1 MTECEYQSVK
11 KGGKIKKKRCPKGSR
26 RDKKSGKC
34 KKKSVSRRRR
44 SAGPTGTLTADK
56 GLEFGSGS
64 LPMEARIARLQNLV
78 DTQSSN
84 LNHSSLQKHLV
95 GLGYLPAQSWQRDRA
110 YLGEIMESVGARF
123 AGWPGEATDFGEND
137 EHRMR
142 IQERWERG
150 DRIKRGDVREALHAD
165 AWGDDAPPYQRRP
178 DANTWTDN
186 AFLRSYGLGP
196 PFHADYGTVAD
207 VRAFREGQS
216 GGGGGGG
223 GGYPRPRRRPPS
235 SAGGSE
241 SGFGGSPPSSP
252 PSSIGGYRHHR
263 YRHRGGSAV
272 ESYHESGGDEGSGFG
287 AWSGGS
293 SGSGFMDEWARRS
306 GQARRPQPEPEP
318 EPPRRESG
326 SGMGELM
333 KQVSGTLS
341 LGYKGS
347 LIPVSR
353 PSPSRPSP
361 SRQGVGVSRPSYPR
375 TPRTPTRPEPSR
387 PPVSR
392 QGVGVSRPSNS
403 ARGGRGPDGLSDLG
417 GGGGRTT
424 TQHLSGVSGGVY
436 GGREAGFAGGGREEL
451 AEAQHIRRRQAAE
464 ERGVSAPEAFYGAP
478 RGHPSGLGEMNPRAI
493 HPSVPSP

>member
-1 MTECEYQSVK
+1 MTECAYQSVK

-44 SAGPTGTLTADK
+44 SAIAGPTGTLTADK
-56 GLEFGSGS
+56 GLEFGSG
-64 LPMEARIARLQNLV
+64 PIAMEARIARLQNLV

-95 GLGYLPAQSWQRDRA
+95 GLGYLPAQSWQRDRD
-110 YLGEIMESVGARF
+110 YLGNIMDSVGARF
-123 AGWPGEATDFGEND
+123 AGWAGEATGFGEND

-165 AWGDDAPPYQRRP
+165 AWGDDAPPYEKRN
-178 DANTWTDN
+178 DANNWTDN
-186 AFLRSYGLGP
+186 AFLRTYGLGHE
-196 PFHADYGTVAD
+196 FFRDYGTVAD
-207 VRAFREGQS
+207 VRAFREGK
-216 GGGGGGG
+216 
-223 GGYPRPRRRPPS
+223 RPPPPS

-241 SGFGGSPPSSP
+241 SGFGGGGGSPPSSP

-293 SGSGFMDEWARRS
+293 SGSGFMDEWARRG
-306 GQARRPQPEPEP
+306 GQARRPQPEP

-361 SRQGVGVSRPSYPR
+361 SRK
-375 TPRTPTRPEPSR
+375 
-387 PPVSR
+387 
-392 QGVGVSRPSNS
+392 GVGVSRPSNS

-417 GGGGRTT
+417 GGGRTPT
-424 TQHLSGVSGGVY
+424 ETQHLSGVSGGVY
-436 GGREAGFAGGGREEL
+436 GGREAGFGGGGREEL

-464 ERGVSAPEAFYGAP
+464 ERGASAPEAFYGAP